1 MKLSS
6 ALTNCFAKSVD
17 VFLTATISAVIGDFV
32 FTVPFVLGLIIYLAS
47 NVLYFRD
54 GDKLVAQRL
63 PPERPTEIPLVARG
77 GDGPMPQR
85 ESDGFTVPS

>member
-17 VFLTATISAVIGDFV
+17 VFLTAAISAAMGDFV

-54 GDKLVAQRL
+54 SDKLVAKEL
-63 PPERPTEIPLVARG
+63 PPKKPIDFPLLERG
-77 GDGPMPQR
+77 GTDGSTLR
-85 ESDGFTVPS
+85 RGSD